1 MAILHTPRTI
11 AAIGRGMLKRRRA
24 LAAAAAAVATTGTDT
39 PTNLPFSGIAPRR
52 GSNNDE
58 ARHTDITNN
67 AHVYKSN
74 LNVFFDA
81 DYLGHMN
88 NASYLTHAEYAR
100 WEWTA
105 ENGTLQ
111 TMYDKGMHFVVT
123 NTAVRFRREISLRE
137 RAFEIHTNLHAID
150 DRHLW
155 MHHAFRSPTTK
166 DDKIGRIMA
175 QVWVQAVAV
184 QNRKVV
190 LPSTLLETIGVS
202 DEVID
207 SLLWKEDDNDNDSEV
222 GPDSKSFLKNFK
234 DLDVAFRKEA
244 AADDERLLSD

>member
-11 AAIGRGMLKRRRA
+11 AAIGRGMLKRRRE
-24 LAAAAAAVATTGTDT
+24 LAATADASSYI
-39 PTNLPFSGIAPRR
+39 PFIGIIPH
-52 GSNNDE
+52 GNDQSD
-58 ARHTDITNN
+58 ASATNN

-100 WEWTA
+100 WEWIA
-105 ENGTLQ
+105 ENGALQ
-111 TMYDKGMHFVVT
+111 TMYGKGMHFVVT

-137 RAFEIHTNLHAID
+137 RAFEIHTFLHAID

-155 MHHAFRSPTTK
+155 MTHTFRSPTQEERS
-166 DDKIGRIMA
+166 GRIMA
-175 QVWVQAVAV
+175 QIAVQAVAV

-190 LPSTLLETIGVS
+190 PPSELLETIGVS
-202 DEVID
+202 DDTVD
-207 SLLWKEDDNDNDSEV
+207 SLLWKDDDDAKDGNEND
-222 GPDSKSFLKNFK
+222 PMYFLKQFK
-234 DLDVAFRKEA
+234 DLDLAFRKEA
-244 AADDERLLSD
+244 AADDVKLLSA

>member
-11 AAIGRGMLKRRRA
+11 AAIARGMLKRRRD
-24 LAAAAAAVATTGTDT
+24 LAAIAATDT
-39 PTNLPFSGIAPRR
+39 NTSATLPFVGIAPGGRKNDLDNHT
-52 GSNNDE
+52 GASNK
-58 ARHTDITNN
+58 

-111 TMYDKGMHFVVT
+111 TMYREGMHFVVT

-137 RAFEIHTNLHAID
+137 RAFEIHTSLHAID

-155 MHHAFRSPTTK
+155 MHHTFRGPSK
-166 DDKIGRIMA
+166 QEKIGRIMA

-190 LPSTLLETIGVS
+190 PPSTLLETIGVS
-202 DEVID
+202 DEVVE
-207 SLLWKEDDNDNDSEV
+207 SLLWKDDDDDDDDANGTSSEN
-222 GPDSKSFLKNFK
+222 GSISFLKQFK
-234 DLDVAFRKEA
+234 NLDIAFREEA
-244 AADDERLLSD
+244 AADDKKLLSD

>member
-1 MAILHTPRTI
+1 
-11 AAIGRGMLKRRRA
+11 MLKRRRA
-24 LAAAAAAVATTGTDT
+24 LAAVSATNTNTDT
-39 PTNLPFSGIAPRR
+39 PVTLPFAGIAPR
-52 GSNNDE
+52 GNKNDDNNSG
-58 ARHTDITNN
+58 ITNN

-111 TMYDKGMHFVVT
+111 TMYGKGIHFVVT

-155 MHHAFRSPTTK
+155 MHHAFRSPTK
-166 DDKIGRIMA
+166 NERIGRIMA

-207 SLLWKEDDNDNDSEV
+207 SLLWKEDDDENYIDDGYDSM
-222 GPDSKSFLKNFK
+222 SFFKHFK
-234 DLDVAFRKEA
+234 DLDIAFRKEA
-244 AADDERLLSD
+244 AVDDERLLSD